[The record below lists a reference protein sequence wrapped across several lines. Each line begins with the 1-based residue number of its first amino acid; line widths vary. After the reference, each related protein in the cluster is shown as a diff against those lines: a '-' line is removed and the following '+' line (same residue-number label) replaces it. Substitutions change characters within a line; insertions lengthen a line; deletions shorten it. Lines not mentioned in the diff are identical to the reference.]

1 MLHTA
6 GMLEKVLYCLF
17 SAACVCLAA
26 EPSQE
31 NITMRVGETVTRVLD
46 GNPTTGYLW
55 KAEQLPE
62 DAPVAVET
70 AQLPA
75 AERKE
80 PVCGAPSPTRVTIT
94 ARKPGTATVVVNYAR
109 PWEKD
114 TPPARSVRYEIT
126 VLPAE

>member
-1 MLHTA
+1 
-6 GMLEKVLYCLF
+6 
-17 SAACVCLAA
+17 
-26 EPSQE
+26 
-31 NITMRVGETVTRVLD
+31 MRVGETVTRVLD

-75 AERKE
+75 ERRKE